1 MAALD
6 EAKPDGRIRFLLNG
20 ERVEVPG
27 LAATTTVLEYL
38 REHAGLTGTKEG
50 CAEGD
55 CGACTVLMATW
66 SGDEAPLAFR
76 SINSCIRL
84 LPTIDGCELLTVEGL
99 ADGDRLHPVQQAM
112 VDHHGSQCG
121 FCTPG
126 FVMSLAG
133 LYLQTPDPH
142 REQVLRAIAGNLCRC
157 TGYRPIIEAGLA
169 MGSMPEP
176 AGWRRQGVD
185 TTDRRAALRA
195 LQREQTL
202 TLPDYVAPRSMDELA
217 KIRLAEPE
225 ARLLAGGTDLGLEV
239 TKALKSMPM
248 LIHVGAVP
256 ELLHIES
263 TPGGLRIGAAV
274 PLSDAWTSIVEHFPG
289 FAEVAERFA
298 SPPVC
303 HSGTLGGNVANGSP
317 IGDGMPVL
325 LAVDARLHLR
335 RGDDSRVLPLYEFYS
350 GYRQT
355 ALQEGE
361 FLCAIEIPW
370 PQADWRF
377 AGYKLGKRWDQDI
390 SAVCAGFG
398 LAIAN
403 GHIEG
408 ARLGFGGM
416 AAIPARARAAE
427 AALTGVALDAEAFEV
442 AAAALAEDFAPI
454 DDFRASADYRLQGA
468 GNLLRRFGRS
478 LLAGGERIAVRE
490 VVG

>member
-1 MAALD
+1 MAELAHD
-6 EAKPDGRIRFLLNG
+6 RPDGIRFLLNG
-20 ERVEVPG
+20 EAIALSG

-38 REHAGLTGTKEG
+38 REHAGLLGTKEG

-55 CGACTVLMATW
+55 CGACTVLLADW
-66 SGDEAPLAFR
+66 PGDDAPLTFR

-99 ADGDRLHPVQQAM
+99 ADGDALHPVQQAM
-112 VDHHGSQCG
+112 VEHHGSQCG

-133 LYLQTPDPH
+133 LYLQTPAPD

-157 TGYRPIIEAGLA
+157 TGYRPIIDAGLA

-176 AGWRRQGVD
+176 ALWRRQDVD
-185 TTDRRAALRA
+185 TPRRRAALRA

-202 TLPDYVAPRSMDELA
+202 TLSDYIAPRTLDELA
-217 KIRLAEPE
+217 ALRLAHPQ

-239 TKALKSMPM
+239 TKALASLPM
-248 LIHVGAVP
+248 LIHVGGVP
-256 ELLHIES
+256 DLLRMES
-263 TPGGLRIGAAV
+263 TAAGLLIGAAV
-274 PLSDAWTSIVEHFPG
+274 PLSDAWHVIVEHFPG
-289 FAEVAERFA
+289 FGEVAERFA

-325 LAVDARLHLR
+325 LAADARLQLR
-335 RGDDSRVLPLYEFYS
+335 RGDDSRVLPLADFYP

-370 PQADWRF
+370 PQPHWHF
-377 AGYKLGKRWDQDI
+377 AAYKLGKRWDQDI
-390 SAVCAGFG
+390 SAVCGGFG
-398 LAIAN
+398 VAVAN
-403 GHIEG
+403 GRIEG

-427 AALTGVALDAEAFEV
+427 AALTGAVLEPSAFEA
-442 AAAALAEDFAPI
+442 AAAALAEDFDPI
-454 DDFRASADYRLQGA
+454 DDFRASAAYRLKGA

-478 LLAGGERIAVRE
+478 LLAGEEQISVRE
-490 VVG
+490 LFR